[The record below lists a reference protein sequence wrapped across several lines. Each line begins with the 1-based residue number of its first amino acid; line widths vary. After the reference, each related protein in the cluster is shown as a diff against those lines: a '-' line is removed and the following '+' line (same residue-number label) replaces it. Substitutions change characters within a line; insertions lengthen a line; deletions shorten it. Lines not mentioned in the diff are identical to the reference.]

1 MNVKTVLC
9 GKELKGLSEDNL
21 AIEDKKMVIKGL
33 SERFSESMSKE
44 VSICILSSEDIDN
57 DYQER
62 VFCYADEERS
72 MNMFELLYNGMER
85 SEVRFTFQD
94 TEEMLK
100 KFQQVLDI
108 LKENQSFIND

>member
-9 GKELKGLSEDNL
+9 GKELKGLSEENL

-44 VSICILSSEDIDN
+44 VSLCILSSEDIDN
-57 DYQER
+57 DYKEL
-62 VFCYADEERS
+62 VFCYADEEKS

-85 SEVRFTFQD
+85 REVRFAFQD
-94 TEEMLK
+94 TEGMLK
-100 KFQQVLDI
+100 AFQQVLDI
-108 LKENQSFIND
+108 LKDNQSLMND